1 VGFKRL
7 HLVLLLATVLGCGA
21 TRANPPP
28 AASSAGDQRTVMMP
42 PVASAVHP
50 PSTAPGARTVSP
62 APSATAEAEEPEA
75 EPARVELSLSW
86 APDERALVVGCRD
99 ADASQPMHA
108 SMLDLGTGATP
119 IPFGGASPAD
129 IGPVWNARGTMVALS
144 TNLGIYLWD
153 RQGKRARI
161 TLPFRKVQGMEW
173 VAPTVVLSPSGA
185 LLASFT
191 QLTVHEAYSV
201 STEVSIWSTLT
212 GGRIAQIVNQ
222 PVRDEVMAITNLSWH
237 PHDDVVL
244 TGAGV
249 SEWYNGSYYTGQYV
263 RIWRAGSGQSLGRLP
278 GHSTNFSPDGRF
290 LAVTRGHPR
299 REQAGS
305 TTDIYEMR
313 TNKRLIE
320 LKGSAEAWAPDGSWI
335 VTSIEP
341 YRDVNIP
348 PDEDTVY
355 KLWAVPGGG
364 LTRTLDFGRGLPVLL
379 PAKGWAAV
387 AQMKLDEFGS
397 NPRANGKIEIWDIL
411 TGKQLRTLGVQPNRY
426 PGRWL
431 AAGRVLELTN
441 EAGALRQLL
450 RVDTGRTVDIIGAV
464 ESQGCKVSWR
474 SGDQDLSLAELRQ
487 WLAP

>member
-1 VGFKRL
+1 
-7 HLVLLLATVLGCGA
+7 
-21 TRANPPP
+21 
-28 AASSAGDQRTVMMP
+28 
-42 PVASAVHP
+42 
-50 PSTAPGARTVSP
+50 
-62 APSATAEAEEPEA
+62 
-75 EPARVELSLSW
+75 
-86 APDERALVVGCRD
+86 
-99 ADASQPMHA
+99 
-108 SMLDLGTGATP
+108 
-119 IPFGGASPAD
+119 
-129 IGPVWNARGTMVALS
+129 MVALS

-222 PVRDEVMAITNLSWH
+222 PVPDEVMAITNLSWH